1 MVAITLNG
9 SPDVFYPDR
18 MGWYYR
24 PSKDQ
29 YEFWWMGCAPKITL
43 DAFMADIMPSDI
55 VYEIKSAV
63 ANKVDLLD

>member
-1 MVAITLNG
+1 MTVTAVGTPEPYYL
-9 SPDVFYPDR
+9 DR

-29 YEFWWMGCAPKITL
+29 YEFWWMGSKPIITL

-55 VYEIKSAV
+55 VYEIKTAV